1 MQIAN
6 RRVGGALANGRP
18 GAGGQRVRG
27 SPHAGQGSRQFGPQL
42 VADPDGV
49 TQPGATTGRIV
60 EVPLRFLPH
69 PKGRLDLGMRQ
80 GEPLMGRDPVSDPF
94 GRGSFEVMIPGETPK
109 TIRPKLGRWFDRRRG
124 PQNPLLVPLRLGPL
138 LPLQESPDDD
148 GKGGLWMAL
157 EGARTIS
164 LISSGVRLPNDVSED
179 AVPSLNHAYTRLSEH
194 FETQRIS
201 HTGNV
206 YEQVLYQEP
215 NGLWYPLKV
224 FRDEKIADE
233 ENQIARAFWDD
244 LKASLSAPA
253 KKG

>member
-1 MQIAN
+1 MTRKTLSKLRLPARVVDGVIEFEYGGKLPVRDDARAEVVIN
-6 RRVGGALANGRP
+6 TTDVMDPGFLDRMTRRRTVKLLPEGTVLLAMLSDPRRVGSLD
-18 GAGGQRVRG
+18 VVI
-27 SPHAGQGSRQFGPQL
+27 SE
-42 VADPDGV
+42 DP
-49 TQPGATTGRIV
+49 
-60 EVPLRFLPH
+60 
-69 PKGRLDLGMRQ
+69 
-80 GEPLMGRDPVSDPF
+80 
-94 GRGSFEVMIPGETPK
+94 PK
-109 TIRPKLGRWFDRRRG
+109 TIRPKFGGWFDRRRG
-124 PQNPLLVPLRLGPL
+124 PQTPLLVPLRLGPL
-138 LPLQESPDDD
+138 LPLQASPDDD

-164 LISSGVRLPNDVSED
+164 LISSSVLLPKAVSKD
-179 AVPSLNHAYTRLSEH
+179 AVRSMNHAYTRLSEH

-233 ENQIARAFWDD
+233 ENQIARVFWDD
-244 LKASLSAPA
+244 LKASLSQPA

>member
-1 MQIAN
+1 MIN
-6 RRVGGALANGRP
+6 KSLSKLRLPTV
-18 GAGGQRVRG
+18 V
-27 SPHAGQGSRQFGPQL
+27 
-42 VADPDGV
+42 VDGV
-49 TQPGATTGRIV
+49 IEFEYGGKL
-60 EVPLRFLPH
+60 PLRDDARAEVVINTTDVMDPGFLDRMTRRRTVKLLPE
-69 PKGRLDLGMRQ
+69 GTVLLAM
-80 GEPLMGRDPVSDPF
+80 LSDPF

-164 LISSGVRLPNDVSED
+164 LISSGVRLPNDVSKD
-179 AVPSLNHAYTRLSEH
+179 AVRSLNHAYTRLSEH

-224 FRDEKIADE
+224 FRDEKIAAE

-244 LKASLSAPA
+244 LKALLSPPV